1 MTGVDLTWMYCPGT
15 RLDLLEK
22 AYASSADV
30 VIYDLE
36 DAVLPGQKEQARE
49 NVRKFLIDVAGRS
62 TERAPKIQVRVN
74 GFDTPWM
81 AEDLQMVSE
90 IRGFGGVRIPKVET
104 AEQVAQVRG
113 IVGDM
118 PIHALV
124 ETAKGLSNLEE
135 TCASEL
141 VAAVSLGDVDIRT
154 ELGLSGE
161 QALDQFRIRLV
172 LALAAHGKPAPVGS
186 VYVDLSDAEGLL
198 KHTHH
203 LRALGFVGRSALHPK
218 QLSVI
223 REGFEPGAQEIA
235 DAQEL
240 LAAAEAAS
248 TDAGLG
254 AFTLPNGRFVDVP
267 IIRQAEKILTMAEA
281 TAAAS

>member
-1 MTGVDLTWMYCPGT
+1 MTGIDLTWMYCPGT

-36 DAVLPGQKEQARE
+36 DAVLPALKDEARE
-49 NVRKFLIDVAGRS
+49 NVRTFLTDVAERS
-62 TERAPKIQVRVN
+62 TAGGPKIQVRVN

-81 AEDLQMVSE
+81 AADLHMVTA
-90 IRGFGGVRIPKVET
+90 IRGFGGVRVPKVET
-104 AEQVAQVRG
+104 IEQVAQVRE

-135 TCASEL
+135 ICASDL
-141 VAAVSLGDVDIRT
+141 VAAVSLGDVDLRT
-154 ELGLSGE
+154 ELRLSGE

-172 LALAAHGKPAPVGS
+172 VALAAHGKPAPVGS
-186 VYVDLSDAEGLL
+186 VYVDLADAEGLL

-203 LRALGFVGRSALHPK
+203 LRSLGFVGRSALHPK
-218 QLSVI
+218 QLTVI
-223 REGFEPGAQEIA
+223 REGFQPSAKEIK
-235 DAQEL
+235 DAREL

-254 AFTLPNGRFVDVP
+254 AFMLPNGRFVDVP
-267 IIRQAEKILTMAEA
+267 IIRQAQDVLTMADS